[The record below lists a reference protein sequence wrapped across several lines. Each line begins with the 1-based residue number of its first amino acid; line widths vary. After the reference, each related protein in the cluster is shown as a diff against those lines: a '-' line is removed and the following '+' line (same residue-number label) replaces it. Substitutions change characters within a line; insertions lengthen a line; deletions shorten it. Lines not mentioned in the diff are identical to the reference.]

1 MSQVIIVQSG
11 LKIANNLCDIL
22 EKRDITVIKA
32 GTRSTK
38 PDFLGIDLV
47 GYNAETM
54 VCSDFFEKE
63 IGGSSKL
70 VAAARQAKLSKV
82 IIIGIDSSV
91 NGIDIKDELG
101 GAVKKITVSDYTDQ
115 YSLELIFNLC
125 CQDISFSAG
134 DIKTFELLSLARR
147 VANTDVTVFING
159 PTGSGKEV
167 LANYLHENS
176 NRKEEPF
183 VAVNCA
189 AIPENMLEAILF
201 GHEKGAFTGA
211 SNANKGIFRAA
222 DKGTLLLD
230 EISEMPLSLQ
240 AKLLR
245 VLQERKVTPVGGQ
258 RDIEVDVRVL
268 ATSNRDM
275 AYEVNQSRFREDLY
289 YRLNVFPLQTKNL
302 SARKDDILPIS
313 IKILDKHNKENG
325 KIPFITASARDLL
338 LNHDWPGNVRELEN
352 TLQRA
357 LVLSGGNAI
366 DNSSIMID
374 KSLSN
379 ITENLA
385 VGSLADQLAF
395 AKGEERAEDFSKKL
409 NDAFNSVAESQ
420 NNAAKITKDYELGKE
435 TDLTK
440 VIMQQQISSIA
451 FQMTLNVRNKVLSSY
466 KDIMNMPV

>member
-1 MSQVIIVQSG
+1 MSQVIVVQNS
-11 LKIANNLCDIL
+11 LNIANNLCDLL
-22 EKRDITVIKA
+22 ENRDVTVIKA
-32 GTRSTK
+32 GSDSSK

-47 GYNAETM
+47 GYNANTM
-54 VCSDFFEKE
+54 VCSDIFEKE

-70 VAAARQAKLSKV
+70 VSLARQAKLTKVV
-82 IIIGIDSSV
+82 IITESNLV
-91 NGIDIKDELG
+91 AGIDIQDDLG
-101 GAVKKITVSDYTDQ
+101 GALKRITVEDFTDP
-115 YSLELIFNLC
+115 YSLELIFNVC
-125 CQDISFSAG
+125 CPDVLFSAG

-275 AYEVNQSRFREDLY
+275 ASEVNQSRFREDLY
-289 YRLNVFPLQTKNL
+289 YRLNVFPLQTKKL
-302 SARKDDILPIS
+302 SDRKDDILPIS

-325 KIPFITASARDLL
+325 TIPFITPDARNLL
-338 LNHDWPGNVRELEN
+338 LKHDWPGNVRELEN

-357 LVLSGGNAI
+357 LVLSGGKAI
-366 DNSSIMID
+366 DQMSIMID

-379 ITENLA
+379 INENLS
-385 VGSLADQLAF
+385 VETLADQLAF
-395 AKGEERAEDFSKKL
+395 AKA
-409 NDAFNSVAESQ
+409 
-420 NNAAKITKDYELGKE
+420 T
-435 TDLTK
+435 
-440 VIMQQQISSIA
+440 
-451 FQMTLNVRNKVLSSY
+451 
-466 KDIMNMPV
+466 

>member
-1 MSQVIIVQSG
+1 MNQVIVVNNS
-11 LKIANNLCDIL
+11 LNIANSLCDIL

-32 GTRSTK
+32 GVGSSK

-47 GYNAETM
+47 GYEADTV
-54 VCSDFFEKE
+54 VCSDVFERE

-70 VAAARQAKLSKV
+70 VSIARQAKLTK
-82 IIIGIDSSV
+82 IIIIADDSNCKGIE
-91 NGIDIKDELG
+91 IKDELG
-101 GAVKKITVSDYTDQ
+101 GAVKRINVEDYADQ
-115 YSLELIFNLC
+115 YSLELIFNTC
-125 CQDISFSAG
+125 CPNISFSAG
-134 DIKTFELLSLARR
+134 DAKTYELLSLARR
-147 VANTDVTVFING
+147 VASTDVTVFING

-176 NRKEEPF
+176 NRKDDPF

-289 YRLNVFPLQTKNL
+289 YRLNVFPLQTLNL
-302 SARKDDILPIS
+302 SSRKDDILPIA
-313 IKILDKHNKENG
+313 IKILDKHNQEHKSVPYLTSE
-325 KIPFITASARDLL
+325 ARELL
-338 LNHDWPGNVRELEN
+338 LNHNWPGNVRELEN

-357 LVLSGGNAI
+357 LVLCNQNII
-366 DNSSIMID
+366 DNKSIMID
-374 KSLSN
+374 KSLSKIN
-379 ITENLA
+379 ESSS
-385 VGSLADQLAF
+385 VDSFADQLAL
-395 AKGEERAEDFSKKL
+395 AKA
-409 NDAFNSVAESQ
+409 
-420 NNAAKITKDYELGKE
+420 T
-435 TDLTK
+435 
-440 VIMQQQISSIA
+440 
-451 FQMTLNVRNKVLSSY
+451 
-466 KDIMNMPV
+466 

>member
-1 MSQVIIVQSG
+1 MSQVIVVQNS
-11 LKIANNLCDIL
+11 LNIANNLCDLL
-22 EKRDITVIKA
+22 ENRDVTVIKA
-32 GTRSTK
+32 GSDSSK

-47 GYNAETM
+47 GYNANTM
-54 VCSDFFEKE
+54 VCSDIFEKE

-70 VAAARQAKLSKV
+70 VSFARQAKLTKVV
-82 IIIGIDSSV
+82 IITESNLV
-91 NGIDIKDELG
+91 AGIDIQDDLG
-101 GAVKKITVSDYTDQ
+101 GALKRITVEDFTDP
-115 YSLELIFNLC
+115 YSLELIFNVC
-125 CQDISFSAG
+125 CPDVLFSAG

-275 AYEVNQSRFREDLY
+275 ASEVNQSRFREDLY
-289 YRLNVFPLQTKNL
+289 YRLNVFPLQTKKL
-302 SARKDDILPIS
+302 SDRKDDILPIS

-325 KIPFITASARDLL
+325 TIPFITGDARNLL
-338 LNHDWPGNVRELEN
+338 LKHDWPGNVRELEN

-357 LVLSGGNAI
+357 LVLSGGKAI
-366 DNSSIMID
+366 DQMSIMID

-379 ITENLA
+379 INENLS
-385 VGSLADQLAF
+385 VETLADQLAF
-395 AKGEERAEDFSKKL
+395 AKA
-409 NDAFNSVAESQ
+409 
-420 NNAAKITKDYELGKE
+420 T
-435 TDLTK
+435 
-440 VIMQQQISSIA
+440 
-451 FQMTLNVRNKVLSSY
+451 
-466 KDIMNMPV
+466 

>member
-1 MSQVIIVQSG
+1 MSQVLVVQNK
-11 LKIANNLCDIL
+11 LNIANNLCDLL
-22 EKRDITVIKA
+22 ERRDVTVIKT
-32 GTRSTK
+32 GLGSSK
-38 PDFLGIDLV
+38 PNFLGIDLV
-47 GYNAETM
+47 GYDVNTM
-54 VCSDFFEKE
+54 VCSDIFEKE

-70 VAAARQAKLSKV
+70 VSFARQAKLSKI
-82 IIIGIDSSV
+82 IIIGESNSV
-91 NGIDIKDELG
+91 NGIKIEDELG
-101 GAVKKITVSDYTDQ
+101 GAVKRVTIADFTDLFT
-115 YSLELIFNLC
+115 LELIFNVC
-125 CQDISFSAG
+125 CPDVSFSAG
-134 DIKTFELLSLARR
+134 DVKTFELLSLARR

-176 NRKEEPF
+176 SRKNEPF

-258 RDIEVDVRVL
+258 RDIDVDVRVL

-275 AYEVNQSRFREDLY
+275 ASEVNQSRFREDLY
-289 YRLNVFPLQTKNL
+289 YRLNVFPLQTKKL
-302 SARKDDILPIS
+302 IDRKDDILPIS

-325 KIPFITASARDLL
+325 IVPFITANARDLL
-338 LNHDWPGNVRELEN
+338 LNHNWPGNVRELEN

-357 LVLSGGNAI
+357 LVLSGGKTI
-366 DNSSIMID
+366 DHMSIMID

-379 ITENLA
+379 INENLS
-385 VGSLADQLAF
+385 VESIADQLAF
-395 AKGEERAEDFSKKL
+395 AKA
-409 NDAFNSVAESQ
+409 
-420 NNAAKITKDYELGKE
+420 T
-435 TDLTK
+435 
-440 VIMQQQISSIA
+440 
-451 FQMTLNVRNKVLSSY
+451 
-466 KDIMNMPV
+466 

>member
-1 MSQVIIVQSG
+1 MSQVIVVNSN

-22 EKRDITVIKA
+22 ENRDITVIKA
-32 GTRSTK
+32 GSDNSK
-38 PDFLGIDLV
+38 PNFLGIDLV
-47 GYNAETM
+47 GYQADTI
-54 VCSDFFEKE
+54 VCSDAFEKE
-63 IGGSSKL
+63 VGGSQKL
-70 VAAARQAKLSKV
+70 VAIARQAKLTKV
-82 IIIGIDSSV
+82 IIISEDVSV
-91 NGIDIKDELG
+91 NSFEVKSELG
-101 GAVKKITVSDYTDQ
+101 GALRRVSISDFTDQ
-115 YSLELIFNLC
+115 YSLELIFNMC
-125 CQDISFSAG
+125 CPDISFSAG
-134 DIKTFELLSLARR
+134 DIKTYELLSLAKR

-176 NRKEEPF
+176 NRKDAPF

-258 RDIEVDVRVL
+258 RDIDVDVRVL

-275 AYEVNQSRFREDLY
+275 ASEVNQSRFREDLY

-313 IKILDKHNKENG
+313 IKILNKHFQENNMTPYMTSG
-325 KIPFITASARDLL
+325 ARELL
-338 LNHDWPGNVRELEN
+338 LGHDWPGNVRELEN

-357 LVLSGGNAI
+357 LVLCQNNII
-366 DNSSIMID
+366 DENSIMID
-374 KSLSN
+374 KSLSSISSN
-379 ITENLA
+379 SSVDTF
-385 VGSLADQLAF
+385 ADQLAF
-395 AKGEERAEDFSKKL
+395 AK
-409 NDAFNSVAESQ
+409 
-420 NNAAKITKDYELGKE
+420 IT
-435 TDLTK
+435 
-440 VIMQQQISSIA
+440 
-451 FQMTLNVRNKVLSSY
+451 
-466 KDIMNMPV
+466 

>member
-1 MSQVIIVQSG
+1 MSQVIVVQNS
-11 LKIANNLCDIL
+11 LNIANNLCDLL
-22 EKRDITVIKA
+22 ENRDVTVIKA
-32 GTRSTK
+32 GSDSSK

-47 GYNAETM
+47 GYNANTM
-54 VCSDFFEKE
+54 VCSDIFEKE

-70 VAAARQAKLSKV
+70 VSLARQAKLTKV
-82 IIIGIDSSV
+82 IIITESKLV
-91 NGIDIKDELG
+91 AGIDIQDDLG
-101 GAVKKITVSDYTDQ
+101 GALKRITVEDFTDP
-115 YSLELIFNLC
+115 YSLELIFNVC
-125 CQDISFSAG
+125 CPDVLFSAG

-275 AYEVNQSRFREDLY
+275 ASEVNQSRFREDLY
-289 YRLNVFPLQTKNL
+289 YRLNVFPLQTKKL
-302 SARKDDILPIS
+302 SDRKDDILPIS

-325 KIPFITASARDLL
+325 TIPFITGDARDLL
-338 LNHDWPGNVRELEN
+338 LKHDWPGNVRELEN

-357 LVLSGGNAI
+357 LVLSGGKAI
-366 DNSSIMID
+366 DQMSIMID

-379 ITENLA
+379 INENLS
-385 VGSLADQLAF
+385 VETLADQLAF
-395 AKGEERAEDFSKKL
+395 AKA
-409 NDAFNSVAESQ
+409 
-420 NNAAKITKDYELGKE
+420 TW
-435 TDLTK
+435 
-440 VIMQQQISSIA
+440 
-451 FQMTLNVRNKVLSSY
+451 
-466 KDIMNMPV
+466 

>member
-1 MSQVIIVQSG
+1 MSQVIVVNSN

-22 EKRDITVIKA
+22 ENRDITVIKA
-32 GTRSTK
+32 GSDNSK
-38 PDFLGIDLV
+38 PNFLGIDLV
-47 GYNAETM
+47 GYQADTI
-54 VCSDFFEKE
+54 VCSDAFEKE
-63 IGGSSKL
+63 VGGSQKL
-70 VAAARQAKLSKV
+70 VAIARQAKLTKV
-82 IIIGIDSSV
+82 IIISEDVSV
-91 NGIDIKDELG
+91 NGFEVKSELG
-101 GAVKKITVSDYTDQ
+101 GALRRVSISDFTDQ
-115 YSLELIFNLC
+115 YSLELIFNMC
-125 CQDISFSAG
+125 CPDISFSAG
-134 DIKTFELLSLARR
+134 DIKTYELLSLAKR

-176 NRKEEPF
+176 NRKDAPF

-258 RDIEVDVRVL
+258 RDIDVDVRVL

-275 AYEVNQSRFREDLY
+275 ASEVNQSRFREDLY

-313 IKILDKHNKENG
+313 IKILNKHFQENNTTPYMTSG
-325 KIPFITASARDLL
+325 ARELL
-338 LNHDWPGNVRELEN
+338 LGHDWPGNVRELEN

-357 LVLSGGNAI
+357 LVLCQNNII
-366 DNSSIMID
+366 DENSIMID
-374 KSLSN
+374 KSLSSISSN
-379 ITENLA
+379 SSIDTF
-385 VGSLADQLAF
+385 ADQLAF
-395 AKGEERAEDFSKKL
+395 AK
-409 NDAFNSVAESQ
+409 
-420 NNAAKITKDYELGKE
+420 IT
-435 TDLTK
+435 
-440 VIMQQQISSIA
+440 
-451 FQMTLNVRNKVLSSY
+451 
-466 KDIMNMPV
+466 

>member
-1 MSQVIIVQSG
+1 MSQVIVIKNS

-22 EKRDITVIKA
+22 EKRDVTVIKA
-32 GTRSTK
+32 GTDNSK
-38 PDFLGIDLV
+38 PDFFGIDLV
-47 GYNAETM
+47 GYQADTV
-54 VCSDFFEKE
+54 VCSDIFEKE

-70 VAAARQAKLSKV
+70 VSVARQAKLSK
-82 IIIGIDSSV
+82 IIIISNDSKI
-91 NGIDIKDELG
+91 NGIEIKDELG
-101 GAVKKITVSDYTDQ
+101 GAVKRITVSDYTDQ
-115 YSLELIFNLC
+115 YSLELIFNTC
-125 CQDISFSAG
+125 CPNISFSAG
-134 DIKTFELLSLARR
+134 DIKTYELLSLARR
-147 VANTDVTVFING
+147 VASTDVTVFING

-258 RDIEVDVRVL
+258 RDIDVDVRVL

-289 YRLNVFPLQTKNL
+289 YRLNVFPLQTRNL
-302 SARKDDILPIS
+302 SSRKDDIMPIS
-313 IKILDKHNKENG
+313 LKILDKHNKES
-325 KIPFITASARDLL
+325 KTMPYITSDARELL
-338 LNHDWPGNVRELEN
+338 LNHNWPGNVRELEN

-357 LVLSGGNAI
+357 LVLCRDNII
-366 DNSSIMID
+366 DSTSIMID

-379 ITENLA
+379 INENSS
-385 VGSLADQLAF
+385 VDSFADQLAF
-395 AKGEERAEDFSKKL
+395 AK
-409 NDAFNSVAESQ
+409 V
-420 NNAAKITKDYELGKE
+420 T
-435 TDLTK
+435 
-440 VIMQQQISSIA
+440 
-451 FQMTLNVRNKVLSSY
+451 
-466 KDIMNMPV
+466 

>member
-1 MSQVIIVQSG
+1 MSQVIVVQNS
-11 LKIANNLCDIL
+11 LNIANNLCDLL
-22 EKRDITVIKA
+22 ENRDVTVIKA
-32 GTRSTK
+32 GSDSSK

-47 GYNAETM
+47 GYNANTM
-54 VCSDFFEKE
+54 VCSDIFEKE

-70 VAAARQAKLSKV
+70 VSLARQAKLTKV
-82 IIIGIDSSV
+82 IIITESKLV
-91 NGIDIKDELG
+91 AGIDIQDDLG
-101 GAVKKITVSDYTDQ
+101 GALKRITVEDFTDP
-115 YSLELIFNLC
+115 YSLELIFNVC
-125 CQDISFSAG
+125 CPDVLFSAG

-258 RDIEVDVRVL
+258 RDIDVDVRVL

-275 AYEVNQSRFREDLY
+275 ASEVNQSRFREDLY
-289 YRLNVFPLQTKNL
+289 YRLNVFPLQTKKL
-302 SARKDDILPIS
+302 SDRKDDILPIS

-325 KIPFITASARDLL
+325 TIPFITTDARDLL
-338 LNHDWPGNVRELEN
+338 LKHDWPGNVRELEN

-357 LVLSGGNAI
+357 LVLSGGKAI
-366 DNSSIMID
+366 DQMSIMID

-379 ITENLA
+379 INENLS
-385 VGSLADQLAF
+385 VETLADQLAF
-395 AKGEERAEDFSKKL
+395 AKA
-409 NDAFNSVAESQ
+409 
-420 NNAAKITKDYELGKE
+420 T
-435 TDLTK
+435 
-440 VIMQQQISSIA
+440 
-451 FQMTLNVRNKVLSSY
+451 
-466 KDIMNMPV
+466 

>member
-1 MSQVIIVQSG
+1 MSQVIVVQNS
-11 LKIANNLCDIL
+11 LNIANNLCDLL
-22 EKRDITVIKA
+22 ENRDVTVIKA
-32 GTRSTK
+32 GSDGSK
-38 PDFLGIDLV
+38 PDFLGIDFV
-47 GYNAETM
+47 GYNANTM
-54 VCSDFFEKE
+54 VCSNIFEKE

-70 VAAARQAKLSKV
+70 VSLARQAKLTKV
-82 IIIGIDSSV
+82 IIITESNLV
-91 NGIDIKDELG
+91 AGIDIQDDLG
-101 GAVKKITVSDYTDQ
+101 GALKRITVEDFTDP
-115 YSLELIFNLC
+115 YSLELIFNVC
-125 CQDISFSAG
+125 CPDVLFSAG

-176 NRKEEPF
+176 NRREEPF

-275 AYEVNQSRFREDLY
+275 ASEVNQSRFREDLY
-289 YRLNVFPLQTKNL
+289 YRLNVFPLQTKKL
-302 SARKDDILPIS
+302 SDRKDDILPIS

-325 KIPFITASARDLL
+325 SIPFITPDARDLL
-338 LNHDWPGNVRELEN
+338 LKHDWPGNVRELEN

-357 LVLSGGNAI
+357 LVLSGGKAI
-366 DNSSIMID
+366 DQMSIMID

-379 ITENLA
+379 INENLS
-385 VGSLADQLAF
+385 VETLADQLAF
-395 AKGEERAEDFSKKL
+395 AKA
-409 NDAFNSVAESQ
+409 
-420 NNAAKITKDYELGKE
+420 TW
-435 TDLTK
+435 
-440 VIMQQQISSIA
+440 
-451 FQMTLNVRNKVLSSY
+451 
-466 KDIMNMPV
+466 

>member
-1 MSQVIIVQSG
+1 MSQVIVVKNN
-11 LKIANNLCDIL
+11 LNIANNLCDLL
-22 EKRDITVIKA
+22 ENRDVTVIKA
-32 GTRSTK
+32 GSGCSK

-47 GYNAETM
+47 GYNANTM
-54 VCSDFFEKE
+54 VCSDIFEKE

-70 VAAARQAKLSKV
+70 VSVARQAKLSKV
-82 IIIGIDSSV
+82 IVIGNSNSV
-91 NGIDIKDELG
+91 NVIEIEDELG
-101 GAVKKITVSDYTDQ
+101 GAVKRITVADYSDP
-115 YSLELIFNLC
+115 YSLELIFNVC
-125 CQDISFSAG
+125 CPDVLFSAG

-176 NRKEEPF
+176 IRKEEPF

-258 RDIEVDVRVL
+258 RDIDVDVRVL

-275 AYEVNQSRFREDLY
+275 ASEVNQSRFREDLY
-289 YRLNVFPLQTKNL
+289 YRLNVFPLQTKKL
-302 SARKDDILPIS
+302 SDRKDDILPIS
-313 IKILDKHNKENG
+313 IKILDKHKKENG
-325 KIPFITASARDLL
+325 TVPFITANARDLL
-338 LNHDWPGNVRELEN
+338 LNHNWPGNVRELEN

-357 LVLSGGNAI
+357 LVLSGGQFI
-366 DNSSIMID
+366 DHTSIMID

-379 ITENLA
+379 INENLS
-385 VGSLADQLAF
+385 VDSLADQLAF
-395 AKGEERAEDFSKKL
+395 AKA
-409 NDAFNSVAESQ
+409 
-420 NNAAKITKDYELGKE
+420 T
-435 TDLTK
+435 
-440 VIMQQQISSIA
+440 
-451 FQMTLNVRNKVLSSY
+451 
-466 KDIMNMPV
+466 

>member
-1 MSQVIIVQSG
+1 MSQVIVIQNS
-11 LKIANNLCDIL
+11 LNIANNLCDLL
-22 EKRDITVIKA
+22 ENRDVTVIKA
-32 GTRSTK
+32 GSDSSK
-38 PDFLGIDLV
+38 PDILGIDLV
-47 GYNAETM
+47 GYNANTM
-54 VCSDFFEKE
+54 VCSDIFEKE

-70 VAAARQAKLSKV
+70 VSFARQAKLTKVV
-82 IIIGIDSSV
+82 IITESNLIS
-91 NGIDIKDELG
+91 GIDIQDELG
-101 GAVKKITVSDYTDQ
+101 GALKRITFEDFTDP
-115 YSLELIFNLC
+115 YSLELIFNVC
-125 CQDISFSAG
+125 CPDVLFSAG

-176 NRKEEPF
+176 SRKEEPF

-258 RDIEVDVRVL
+258 RDIDVDVRVL

-275 AYEVNQSRFREDLY
+275 ALEVNQSRFREDLY
-289 YRLNVFPLQTKNL
+289 YRLNVFPLQTKKL
-302 SARKDDILPIS
+302 SDRKDDILPIS

-325 KIPFITASARDLL
+325 TIPFITPDARDLL
-338 LNHDWPGNVRELEN
+338 LKHDWPGNVRELEN

-357 LVLSGGNAI
+357 LVLSGGKAI
-366 DNSSIMID
+366 DQMSIMID

-379 ITENLA
+379 INENLS
-385 VGSLADQLAF
+385 VETLADQLAF
-395 AKGEERAEDFSKKL
+395 AKA
-409 NDAFNSVAESQ
+409 
-420 NNAAKITKDYELGKE
+420 T
-435 TDLTK
+435 
-440 VIMQQQISSIA
+440 
-451 FQMTLNVRNKVLSSY
+451 
-466 KDIMNMPV
+466 

>member
-1 MSQVIIVQSG
+1 MSQVIVVQNS
-11 LKIANNLCDIL
+11 LNIANNLCDLL
-22 EKRDITVIKA
+22 ENRDFTVIKA
-32 GTRSTK
+32 GSDSSK

-47 GYNAETM
+47 GYNANTM
-54 VCSDFFEKE
+54 VCSDIFEKE

-70 VAAARQAKLSKV
+70 VSLARQAKLTKV
-82 IIIGIDSSV
+82 IIITESNLV
-91 NGIDIKDELG
+91 AGIDIQDDLG
-101 GAVKKITVSDYTDQ
+101 GALKRITVEDFTDP
-115 YSLELIFNLC
+115 YSLELIFNVC
-125 CQDISFSAG
+125 CPDVLFSAG

-275 AYEVNQSRFREDLY
+275 ASEVNQSRFREDLY
-289 YRLNVFPLQTKNL
+289 YRLNVFPLQTKKL
-302 SARKDDILPIS
+302 SDRKDDILPIS

-325 KIPFITASARDLL
+325 TIPFITPDARDLL
-338 LNHDWPGNVRELEN
+338 LKHDWPGNVRELEN

-357 LVLSGGNAI
+357 LVLSGGKAI
-366 DNSSIMID
+366 DQMSIMID

-379 ITENLA
+379 INENLS
-385 VGSLADQLAF
+385 VETLADQLAF
-395 AKGEERAEDFSKKL
+395 AKA
-409 NDAFNSVAESQ
+409 
-420 NNAAKITKDYELGKE
+420 T
-435 TDLTK
+435 
-440 VIMQQQISSIA
+440 
-451 FQMTLNVRNKVLSSY
+451 
-466 KDIMNMPV
+466 

>member
-1 MSQVIIVQSG
+1 MSQVIVVQNS
-11 LKIANNLCDIL
+11 LNIANNLCDLL
-22 EKRDITVIKA
+22 ENRDVTVIKA
-32 GTRSTK
+32 GSDSSK

-47 GYNAETM
+47 GYNANTM
-54 VCSDFFEKE
+54 VCSDIFEKE

-70 VAAARQAKLSKV
+70 VSLARQAKLTKV
-82 IIIGIDSSV
+82 IIITESNLV
-91 NGIDIKDELG
+91 AGIDIQDDLG
-101 GAVKKITVSDYTDQ
+101 GALKRITVEDFTDP
-115 YSLELIFNLC
+115 YSLELIFNVC
-125 CQDISFSAG
+125 CPDILFSAG

-176 NRKEEPF
+176 NRREEPF

-275 AYEVNQSRFREDLY
+275 ASEVNQSRFREDLY
-289 YRLNVFPLQTKNL
+289 YRLNVFPLQTKKL
-302 SARKDDILPIS
+302 SDRKDDILPIS

-325 KIPFITASARDLL
+325 TIPFITPDARDLL
-338 LNHDWPGNVRELEN
+338 LKHDWPGNVRELEN

-357 LVLSGGNAI
+357 LVLSGGKAI
-366 DNSSIMID
+366 DQMSIMID

-379 ITENLA
+379 INENLS
-385 VGSLADQLAF
+385 VETLADQLAF
-395 AKGEERAEDFSKKL
+395 AKA
-409 NDAFNSVAESQ
+409 
-420 NNAAKITKDYELGKE
+420 TW
-435 TDLTK
+435 
-440 VIMQQQISSIA
+440 
-451 FQMTLNVRNKVLSSY
+451 
-466 KDIMNMPV
+466 

>member
-1 MSQVIIVQSG
+1 MSQVIVVNNS

-22 EKRDITVIKA
+22 EQRDVTVIKA
-32 GTRSTK
+32 GAGSSK
-38 PDFLGIDLV
+38 HDFFGIDLV
-47 GYNAETM
+47 GYQAETI
-54 VCSDFFEKE
+54 VCSDIFEKE

-70 VAAARQAKLSKV
+70 ISIARQAKLTK
-82 IIIGIDSSV
+82 IIIIKDDC
-91 NGIDIKDELG
+91 NCNFIEIKDELG
-101 GAVKKITVSDYTDQ
+101 GAVKRINVSDFTDQ
-115 YSLELIFNLC
+115 YSLELIFNTC
-125 CQDISFSAG
+125 CPNISFSAG
-134 DIKTFELLSLARR
+134 DPKTYELLSLARR
-147 VANTDVTVFING
+147 VASTDVTVFING

-176 NRKEEPF
+176 NRKNEPL

-258 RDIEVDVRVL
+258 RDIDVDVRVL

-289 YRLNVFPLQTKNL
+289 YRLNVFPLQTRNL
-302 SARKDDILPIS
+302 SSRKDDILPIA
-313 IKILDKHNKENG
+313 IKILDKHNQEG
-325 KIPFITASARDLL
+325 KLSPYLTIEARELL
-338 LNHDWPGNVRELEN
+338 LSHNWPGNVRELEN

-357 LVLSGGNAI
+357 LVLSNKNII
-366 DNSSIMID
+366 DKESIMID
-374 KSLSN
+374 KSLSKIN
-379 ITENLA
+379 ESSSVDNF
-385 VGSLADQLAF
+385 ADQLAF
-395 AKGEERAEDFSKKL
+395 AK
-409 NDAFNSVAESQ
+409 V
-420 NNAAKITKDYELGKE
+420 T
-435 TDLTK
+435 
-440 VIMQQQISSIA
+440 
-451 FQMTLNVRNKVLSSY
+451 
-466 KDIMNMPV
+466 

>member
-1 MSQVIIVQSG
+1 MSQVIVVQNS
-11 LKIANNLCDIL
+11 LNIANNLCNLL
-22 EKRDITVIKA
+22 ENRDVTVIKA
-32 GTRSTK
+32 GSDSSK

-47 GYNAETM
+47 GYNANTM
-54 VCSDFFEKE
+54 VCSDIFEKE

-70 VAAARQAKLSKV
+70 VSLARQAKLTKV
-82 IIIGIDSSV
+82 IIITESNLV
-91 NGIDIKDELG
+91 AGIDIQDDLG
-101 GAVKKITVSDYTDQ
+101 GALKRITVEDFTDP
-115 YSLELIFNLC
+115 YSLELIFNVC
-125 CQDISFSAG
+125 CPDVLFSAG

-275 AYEVNQSRFREDLY
+275 ASEVNQSRFREDLY
-289 YRLNVFPLQTKNL
+289 YRLNVFPLQTKKL
-302 SARKDDILPIS
+302 SDRKDDILPIS

-325 KIPFITASARDLL
+325 TIPFITPDARDLL
-338 LNHDWPGNVRELEN
+338 LKHDWPGNVRELEN

-357 LVLSGGNAI
+357 LVLSGGKAI
-366 DNSSIMID
+366 DQMSIMID

-379 ITENLA
+379 INENLS
-385 VGSLADQLAF
+385 VETLADQLAF
-395 AKGEERAEDFSKKL
+395 AKA
-409 NDAFNSVAESQ
+409 
-420 NNAAKITKDYELGKE
+420 T
-435 TDLTK
+435 
-440 VIMQQQISSIA
+440 
-451 FQMTLNVRNKVLSSY
+451 
-466 KDIMNMPV
+466 

>member
-1 MSQVIIVQSG
+1 MSQVIVINNS

-32 GTRSTK
+32 GTESSK
-38 PDFLGIDLV
+38 PDFFGIDLV
-47 GYNAETM
+47 GYQADTI
-54 VCSDFFEKE
+54 VCSNIFENE

-70 VAAARQAKLSKV
+70 VSVARQAKLSKI
-82 IIIGIDSSV
+82 IIIGDDSKI
-91 NGIDIKDELG
+91 NGIEIKDELG
-101 GAVKKITVSDYTDQ
+101 GAVKRITLSDYTDQ
-115 YSLELIFNLC
+115 YALELIFNIC
-125 CQDISFSAG
+125 CPSIAFSAG
-134 DIKTFELLSLARR
+134 DTKTYELLSLARR
-147 VANTDVTVFING
+147 VASTDVTVFING

-167 LANYLHENS
+167 LANYLHEHS
-176 NRKEEPF
+176 NRKNEPF

-258 RDIEVDVRVL
+258 RDIDVDVRVL

-289 YRLNVFPLQTKNL
+289 YRLNVFPLQTRNL
-302 SARKDDILPIS
+302 SSRKDDILPIS
-313 IKILDKHNKENG
+313 IKILDKHNNNSKS
-325 KIPFITASARDLL
+325 IPYITNDARELL
-338 LNHDWPGNVRELEN
+338 LSHNWPGNVRELEN

-357 LVLSGGNAI
+357 LVLCKDNII
-366 DNSSIMID
+366 DETSIMID
-374 KSLSN
+374 KSLTN
-379 ITENLA
+379 INENST
-385 VGSLADQLAF
+385 VDTFADQLAF
-395 AKGEERAEDFSKKL
+395 AK
-409 NDAFNSVAESQ
+409 V
-420 NNAAKITKDYELGKE
+420 T
-435 TDLTK
+435 
-440 VIMQQQISSIA
+440 
-451 FQMTLNVRNKVLSSY
+451 
-466 KDIMNMPV
+466 

>member
-1 MSQVIIVQSG
+1 MSQVIVVNNN
-11 LKIANNLCDIL
+11 LKIANNLCNIL
-22 EKRDITVIKA
+22 ESRDVTVIKA
-32 GTRSTK
+32 GSDDSR
-38 PDFLGIDLV
+38 PNFLGIDLV
-47 GYNAETM
+47 GYQADTV

-63 IGGSSKL
+63 VGGSSKL
-70 VAAARQAKLSKV
+70 VAIARQAKLSK
-82 IIIGIDSSV
+82 IIIITEDSSI
-91 NGIDIKDELG
+91 NGIETKHELG
-101 GAVKKITVSDYTDQ
+101 GAVRRVSISDFTDQ
-115 YSLELIFNLC
+115 YTLELVFNMC
-125 CQDISFSAG
+125 CPDISFSAG
-134 DIKTFELLSLARR
+134 DIKTYELLSLAKR

-176 NRKEEPF
+176 NRKGEPF

-258 RDIEVDVRVL
+258 RDIDVDVRVL

-275 AYEVNQSRFREDLY
+275 ASEVNQSRFREDLY
-289 YRLNVFPLQTKNL
+289 YRLNVFPLQTRNL

-313 IKILDKHNKENG
+313 IKILNKHYKENDA
-325 KIPFITASARDLL
+325 IPYMTSCARDLL
-338 LNHDWPGNVRELEN
+338 LNHSWPGNVRELEN

-357 LVLSGGNAI
+357 LVLSQGHII
-366 DNSSIMID
+366 DKSSIMID
-374 KSLSN
+374 QSLSN
-379 ITENLA
+379 ISNHSSVDTF
-385 VGSLADQLAF
+385 ADQLAF
-395 AKGEERAEDFSKKL
+395 AK
-409 NDAFNSVAESQ
+409 
-420 NNAAKITKDYELGKE
+420 IT
-435 TDLTK
+435 
-440 VIMQQQISSIA
+440 
-451 FQMTLNVRNKVLSSY
+451 
-466 KDIMNMPV
+466 

>member
-1 MSQVIIVQSG
+1 MSQVIVVQNS
-11 LKIANNLCDIL
+11 LNIANNLCNLL
-22 EKRDITVIKA
+22 ENRDVTVIKA
-32 GTRSTK
+32 GSDSSK
-38 PDFLGIDLV
+38 PDILGIDLV
-47 GYNAETM
+47 GYNANTM
-54 VCSDFFEKE
+54 VCSDIFEKE

-70 VAAARQAKLSKV
+70 VSFARQAKLTKVV
-82 IIIGIDSSV
+82 IITESNLIS
-91 NGIDIKDELG
+91 GIDIQDELG
-101 GAVKKITVSDYTDQ
+101 GALKRITVEDFTDS
-115 YSLELIFNLC
+115 YSLELIFNVC
-125 CQDISFSAG
+125 CPDVLFSAG

-176 NRKEEPF
+176 SRKEEPF

-230 EISEMPLSLQ
+230 EISEMTLSLQ

-258 RDIEVDVRVL
+258 RDIDVDVRVL

-275 AYEVNQSRFREDLY
+275 ASEVNQSRFREDLY
-289 YRLNVFPLQTKNL
+289 YRLNVFPLQTKKL
-302 SARKDDILPIS
+302 SDRKDDILPIS
-313 IKILDKHNKENG
+313 IKILDKHNKDNG
-325 KIPFITASARDLL
+325 TIPFITADARDLL
-338 LNHDWPGNVRELEN
+338 LKHDWPGNVRELEN

-357 LVLSGGNAI
+357 LVLSGGKAI
-366 DNSSIMID
+366 DQMSIMID

-379 ITENLA
+379 INENLS
-385 VGSLADQLAF
+385 VETLADQLAF
-395 AKGEERAEDFSKKL
+395 AKA
-409 NDAFNSVAESQ
+409 
-420 NNAAKITKDYELGKE
+420 T
-435 TDLTK
+435 
-440 VIMQQQISSIA
+440 
-451 FQMTLNVRNKVLSSY
+451 
-466 KDIMNMPV
+466 

>member
-1 MSQVIIVQSG
+1 MNQIIVVQNK
-11 LKIANNLCDIL
+11 LTIASNLSNIL
-22 EKRDITVIKA
+22 ENRDITVIKA
-32 GTRSTK
+32 GTDSAK
-38 PDFLGIDLV
+38 PDFSGIDLV
-47 GYNAETM
+47 GYQADTI
-54 VCSDFFEKE
+54 VCSDIFEKE

-70 VAAARQAKLSKV
+70 VSMARQAKLTKV
-82 IIIGIDSSV
+82 IIISDNNKIDGIE
-91 NGIDIKDELG
+91 IKDELG
-101 GAVKKITVSDYTDQ
+101 GAIKRISLQDYTDP
-115 YSLELIFNLC
+115 YALELIFNIC
-125 CQDISFSAG
+125 CPNISFAAG
-134 DIKTFELLSLARR
+134 DSQTFELLSLARR

-167 LANYLHENS
+167 LANYLHDNS
-176 NRKEEPF
+176 NRKGEPF

-258 RDIEVDVRVL
+258 RDIDVDVRVL

-275 AYEVNQSRFREDLY
+275 ASEVRQSRFREDLY

-313 IKILDKHNKENG
+313 LKILDKHKKENG
-325 KIPFITASARDLL
+325 TIPFINYEARELL
-338 LNHDWPGNVRELEN
+338 INHSWPGNVRELEN

-357 LVLSGGNAI
+357 LVLSDHSVI
-366 DNSSIMID
+366 EKSSIMID
-374 KSLSN
+374 QSLLNINEKSSVE
-379 ITENLA
+379 T
-385 VGSLADQLAF
+385 LADQLAF
-395 AKGEERAEDFSKKL
+395 ARA
-409 NDAFNSVAESQ
+409 
-420 NNAAKITKDYELGKE
+420 TY
-435 TDLTK
+435 
-440 VIMQQQISSIA
+440 
-451 FQMTLNVRNKVLSSY
+451 
-466 KDIMNMPV
+466 

>member
-1 MSQVIIVQSG
+1 MSQVIVINNS

-32 GTRSTK
+32 GTDSSK
-38 PDFLGIDLV
+38 PDFFGIDLI
-47 GYNAETM
+47 GYQADTI
-54 VCSDFFEKE
+54 VCSDIFEKE

-70 VAAARQAKLSKV
+70 VAVARQAKLSK
-82 IIIGIDSSV
+82 IIIISDDSKIHGIE
-91 NGIDIKDELG
+91 IKDELG
-101 GAVKKITVSDYTDQ
+101 GAVKRITLSDYTDQ
-115 YSLELIFNLC
+115 YTLELIFNTC
-125 CQDISFSAG
+125 CPNISFSAG
-134 DIKTFELLSLARR
+134 DAKTYELLSLARR
-147 VANTDVTVFING
+147 VASTDVTVFING

-167 LANYLHENS
+167 LANYLHQNS
-176 NRKEEPF
+176 QRKDEPF

-289 YRLNVFPLQTKNL
+289 YRLNVFPLQTRNL
-302 SARKDDILPIS
+302 SSRKDDILPIS
-313 IKILDKHNKENG
+313 IKILDKHNNNNKRM
-325 KIPFITASARDLL
+325 PCITSNARELL
-338 LNHDWPGNVRELEN
+338 LNHNWPGNVRELEN

-357 LVLSGGNAI
+357 LVLCKDNII
-366 DNSSIMID
+366 DANSIMID

-379 ITENLA
+379 INENST
-385 VGSLADQLAF
+385 VDTFADQLAF
-395 AKGEERAEDFSKKL
+395 AK
-409 NDAFNSVAESQ
+409 V
-420 NNAAKITKDYELGKE
+420 T
-435 TDLTK
+435 
-440 VIMQQQISSIA
+440 
-451 FQMTLNVRNKVLSSY
+451 
-466 KDIMNMPV
+466 

>member
-32 GTRSTK
+32 GTGSTK

-54 VCSDFFEKE
+54 VCSDVFEKE

-70 VAAARQAKLSKV
+70 VAAARQAKLSK
-82 IIIGIDSSV
+82 ILIIGIDSSV
-91 NGIDIKDELG
+91 NGIEIKDELG

-366 DNSSIMID
+366 DNTSIMID

-385 VGSLADQLAF
+385 VDSLADQLAF
-395 AKGEERAEDFSKKL
+395 AKA
-409 NDAFNSVAESQ
+409 
-420 NNAAKITKDYELGKE
+420 T
-435 TDLTK
+435 
-440 VIMQQQISSIA
+440 
-451 FQMTLNVRNKVLSSY
+451 
-466 KDIMNMPV
+466 

>member
-1 MSQVIIVQSG
+1 MSQVIVVNSN

-22 EKRDITVIKA
+22 ENRDITVIKA
-32 GTRSTK
+32 GSDNSK
-38 PDFLGIDLV
+38 PNFLGIDLV
-47 GYNAETM
+47 GYQADTI
-54 VCSDFFEKE
+54 VCSDAFEKE
-63 IGGSSKL
+63 VGGSQKL
-70 VAAARQAKLSKV
+70 VTIARQAKLSKV
-82 IIIGIDSSV
+82 IIISEDVSV
-91 NGIDIKDELG
+91 NGFEVKSELG
-101 GAVKKITVSDYTDQ
+101 GALRRVSISDFTDQ
-115 YSLELIFNLC
+115 YSLELIFNMC
-125 CQDISFSAG
+125 CPDISFSAG
-134 DIKTFELLSLARR
+134 DMKTYELLSLAKR

-176 NRKEEPF
+176 NRKGNPF

-258 RDIEVDVRVL
+258 RDIDVDVRVL

-275 AYEVNQSRFREDLY
+275 ASEVNQSRFREDLY

-313 IKILDKHNKENG
+313 IKILNKHFQENNTTPYMTSG
-325 KIPFITASARDLL
+325 ARELL
-338 LNHDWPGNVRELEN
+338 LGHDWPGNVRELEN

-357 LVLSGGNAI
+357 LVLCQNNII
-366 DNSSIMID
+366 DENSIMID

-379 ITENLA
+379 ISNNSSIDTF
-385 VGSLADQLAF
+385 ADQLAF
-395 AKGEERAEDFSKKL
+395 AK
-409 NDAFNSVAESQ
+409 
-420 NNAAKITKDYELGKE
+420 IT
-435 TDLTK
+435 
-440 VIMQQQISSIA
+440 
-451 FQMTLNVRNKVLSSY
+451 
-466 KDIMNMPV
+466 